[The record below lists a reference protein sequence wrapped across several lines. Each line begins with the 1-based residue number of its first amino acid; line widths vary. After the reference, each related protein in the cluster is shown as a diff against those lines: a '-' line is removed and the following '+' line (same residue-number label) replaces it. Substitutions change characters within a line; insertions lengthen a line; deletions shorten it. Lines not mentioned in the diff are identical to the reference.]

1 VTIEAEHQL
10 LEETSGGFVDV
21 SHPAPVPPIPRT
33 CAAGVR
39 AMLGRA
45 QRRFCPTMESSIG
58 RLSRWAFGLRD
69 GCLSRLSVR
78 ERLGRGVA
86 AVVTRLR

>member
-1 VTIEAEHQL
+1 VTIEAEHRL
-10 LEETSGGFVDV
+10 LEEISGGFVDV
-21 SHPAPVPPIPRT
+21 SHPALRPAEPPQLRCRWPGDVRPGSAAVPPHQEI
-33 CAAGVR
+33 
-39 AMLGRA
+39 
-45 QRRFCPTMESSIG
+45 SIG
-58 RLSRWAFGLRD
+58 RLSRWAFRLRD